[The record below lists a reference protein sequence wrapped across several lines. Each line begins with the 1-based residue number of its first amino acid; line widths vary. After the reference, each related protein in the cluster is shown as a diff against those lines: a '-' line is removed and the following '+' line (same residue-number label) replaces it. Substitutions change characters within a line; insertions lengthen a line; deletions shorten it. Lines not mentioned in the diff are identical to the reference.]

1 MSSVFSLL
9 IGAPRATRTRIVRS
23 GCGDHRRRRWRRLY
37 VHRRCR
43 GLHAVA
49 SGSRERSA
57 SAGGVFLL
65 PPTRGWR
72 RLFPQK
78 PDEQWQQQRQ
88 REQQLW
94 RYFHCSTWSRRSRCC
109 MRRAIYIA
117 YHVGALWHVQFICWG
132 KFPRGCQCYWPADAR
147 VAAST
152 ATEVDGSRAM
162 RNPSFVE
169 FGGGDS
175 SLVERLAGSNGSASS
190 SRRRSSRR
198 RARRC
203 AAAALRPWTPSAR
216 AARGAC
222 RAGSPPG

>member
-1 MSSVFSLL
+1 MSSVCSLL

-72 RLFPQK
+72 RVFPQK

-94 RYFHCSTWSRRSRCC
+94 RHIF
-109 MRRAIYIA
+109 IA
-117 YHVGALWHVQFICWG
+117 QRGRDAVVAACDVQFILLITRVHSGTCNLFVGANFHAAVNVIGQPTPVWP
-132 KFPRGCQCYWPADAR
+132 PRQR
-147 VAAST
+147 QRST
-152 ATEVDGSRAM
+152 DRERCATR
-162 RNPSFVE
+162 
-169 FGGGDS
+169 
-175 SLVERLAGSNGSASS
+175 ASS
-190 SRRRSSRR
+190 SS
-198 RARRC
+198 
-203 AAAALRPWTPSAR
+203 AAAIR
-216 AARGAC
+216 A
-222 RAGSPPG
+222 

>member
-117 YHVGALWHVQFICWG
+117 YHVGALCTCNLFVGANFHAAVNVIGQPTPVWP
-132 KFPRGCQCYWPADAR
+132 PRQR
-147 VAAST
+147 QRST
-152 ATEVDGSRAM
+152 DRERCATR
-162 RNPSFVE
+162 
-169 FGGGDS
+169 
-175 SLVERLAGSNGSASS
+175 ASS
-190 SRRRSSRR
+190 SS
-198 RARRC
+198 
-203 AAAALRPWTPSAR
+203 AAANR
-216 AARGAC
+216 A
-222 RAGSPPG
+222 

>member
-1 MSSVFSLL
+1 MFSLL

-88 REQQLW
+88 REQQLL

-117 YHVGALWHVQFICWG
+117 YHHVGALWQVQFIGDACVWLTA
-132 KFPRGCQCYWPADAR
+132 PRSAAR
-147 VAAST
+147 T
-152 ATEVDGSRAM
+152 RCATHRDHQHAM
-162 RNPSFVE
+162 LNRSV
-169 FGGGDS
+169 
-175 SLVERLAGSNGSASS
+175 VRRCERLVTDAPN
-190 SRRRSSRR
+190 
-198 RARRC
+198 
-203 AAAALRPWTPSAR
+203 P
-216 AARGAC
+216 
-222 RAGSPPG
+222 